1 MVTLLYDVHATPRDT
16 TPCAVLCGLPVLI
29 GCCARFMHAATPP
42 GIEGIEH
49 TQGYESLPATGET
62 FVDEEVDTAGTPEK
76 PCFFPPKVFRVP
88 CQPF

>member
-62 FVDEEVDTAGTPEK
+62 FVDEEVQRELLK
-76 PCFFPPKVFRVP
+76 NHVFFLQRFSVVP